1 MDETRAFLES
11 VGLPPGDLHELPDS
25 PKRFPDGAQYR
36 VEIPSVEGPR
46 CLEAVLEEAERL
58 DVLVHRVSQ
67 GSGVFLQT
75 DDELAEL
82 ARMGAEARL
91 EISLFARPNAAWD
104 TSAMARAPAGAVV
117 AATSRG
123 QEQVVQG
130 IEDVLRAAAYGIR
143 SVLIADLGLLSVFGE
158 MRRVG
163 ELPNDMQAKISV
175 MLPAANPAAARVLA
189 DLGATTLNLPT
200 DLSLPQIAAIRAAVD
215 LPLDIYVE
223 APVNVGARRP
233 RARRAGAGSG
243 IGRLAIARVVT
254 LFTGQWADLPL
265 EELAGKAGGWGFD
278 GLELACWG
286 DHFEV
291 DKALAD
297 SSYAESR
304 QKLLTRH
311 GLRVMAIGAHLVG
324 QCVCDPIDERHRA
337 ILPPEVWG
345 NGEPEGVRQR
355 AAERLKDTA
364 RAATLFGV
372 EQVNGFTGSSVWHLL
387 YSFPPNDF
395 DEIERGY
402 QDFAERW
409 GPIMD
414 VFAAEG
420 VRFGLEVHPTEI
432 AYDFVTTRKT
442 LAAIDRRPEFG
453 LNFDPSHFAHQFL
466 DSAAFVEEFADRI
479 YHVHVKDSRRT
490 LDGRKSI
497 LASHLDFGEVERGW
511 DFVSPGHGDVDFESL
526 FRALNRIGYAGP
538 LSIEWEDSGM
548 DRDWGAPD
556 ALAFVR
562 RTDFAPSAIAFD
574 AAMQRPGR

>member
-1 MDETRAFLES
+1 MEETRAFLES

-82 ARMGAEARL
+82 ARTGAEARL

-223 APVNVGARRP
+223 APDNVGGFVRLHEIPEIIRVAAPVYVKFGLRNAPDVYPAGTHLEATTVALSRERVR
-233 RARRAGAGSG
+233 RARLGRELLARSG
-243 IGRLAIARVVT
+243 YKPST
-254 LFTGQWADLPL
+254 
-265 EELAGKAGGWGFD
+265 
-278 GLELACWG
+278 
-286 DHFEV
+286 
-291 DKALAD
+291 
-297 SSYAESR
+297 S
-304 QKLLTRH
+304 
-311 GLRVMAIGAHLVG
+311 
-324 QCVCDPIDERHRA
+324 
-337 ILPPEVWG
+337 
-345 NGEPEGVRQR
+345 
-355 AAERLKDTA
+355 
-364 RAATLFGV
+364 
-372 EQVNGFTGSSVWHLL
+372 
-387 YSFPPNDF
+387 
-395 DEIERGY
+395 ERG
-402 QDFAERW
+402 A
-409 GPIMD
+409 P
-414 VFAAEG
+414 
-420 VRFGLEVHPTEI
+420 GLAVP
-432 AYDFVTTRKT
+432 V
-442 LAAIDRRPEFG
+442 LAA
-453 LNFDPSHFAHQFL
+453 A
-466 DSAAFVEEFADRI
+466 
-479 YHVHVKDSRRT
+479 
-490 LDGRKSI
+490 
-497 LASHLDFGEVERGW
+497 
-511 DFVSPGHGDVDFESL
+511 
-526 FRALNRIGYAGP
+526 
-538 LSIEWEDSGM
+538 
-548 DRDWGAPD
+548 
-556 ALAFVR
+556 
-562 RTDFAPSAIAFD
+562 
-574 AAMQRPGR
+574 